1 MELEM
6 VITVFRTAII
16 QILLLTAPVLLISLV
31 VGLVLSIFQAT
42 TSLQEQ
48 TLTFVP
54 KLLAIFLTLLYF
66 GTWMFTL
73 LSNYTRDLFNVIPQ
87 LKG

>member
-1 MELEM
+1 M

-73 LSNYTRDLFNVIPQ
+73 LANYTRDLFNVIPQ

>member
-1 MELEM
+1 MDTQAVTSL
-6 VITVFRTAII
+6 FHSAII
-16 QILLLTAPVLLISLV
+16 QILLLSSPILLISLV

-54 KLLAIFLTLLYF
+54 KLLAIFLTLFYF
-66 GTWMFTL
+66 GAWMFNL
-73 LSNYTRDLFNVIPQ
+73 LANYTRQIFQIIPE
-87 LKG
+87 LSG

>member
-1 MELEM
+1 M

-16 QILLLTAPVLLISLV
+16 QILLLTAPVLIISLV

-73 LSNYTRDLFNVIPQ
+73 LANYTRDLFNVIPQ

>member
-1 MELEM
+1 M

-66 GTWMFTL
+66 GTWMFTVL
-73 LSNYTRDLFNVIPQ
+73 ANYTRDLFNVIPQ

>member
-1 MELEM
+1 MELE
-6 VITVFRTAII
+6 VVTTIFRSAII
-16 QILLLTAPVLLISLV
+16 QILLLTSPVLIVSLV
-31 VGLVLSIFQAT
+31 VGLILSIFQAT

-54 KLLAIFLTLLYF
+54 KLFAIFMALLYF
-66 GTWMFTL
+66 GSWMFTL
-73 LSNYTRDLFNVIPQ
+73 LSNYTRQIFQVIPE

>member
-1 MELEM
+1 M

-73 LSNYTRDLFNVIPQ
+73 FTNYTRDLFNVIPQ

>member
-16 QILLLTAPVLLISLV
+16 QILLLTAPVLIISLV

-73 LSNYTRDLFNVIPQ
+73 LANYTRDLFNVIPQ

>member
-1 MELEM
+1 M

>member
-73 LSNYTRDLFNVIPQ
+73 LTNYTRDLFNVIPQ